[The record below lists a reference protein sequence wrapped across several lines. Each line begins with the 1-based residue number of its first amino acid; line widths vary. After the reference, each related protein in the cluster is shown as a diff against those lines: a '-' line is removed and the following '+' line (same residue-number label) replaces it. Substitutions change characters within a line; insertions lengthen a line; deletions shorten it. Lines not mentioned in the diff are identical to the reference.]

1 MEFFNFW
8 IFQFFGIFVEKMY
21 EDLINQLDEIESGVF
36 ELIQEKQ
43 ATNLKLESFE
53 TKCRKV
59 ETDLESNE
67 KKHFIEENCFREKLK
82 HVEEQTLQMK
92 FEYEERFKGLCEEL
106 KRCASKG
113 KIYQKEAETARNQLR
128 LKIVEILKL
137 EDQRDEL
144 LEDEENGK
152 EKLRKSNITAEKFRA
167 TIEELGQEIV
177 GIRKSL
183 NVIESMKEKVFE
195 VNLNLQKRSE
205 NLQENSEM
213 LLAQIDDLRK
223 ENRTLRMKS
232 DGKKDLI
239 IGQLEVKSK
248 CLIQKLNEA
257 KEDKLSLE
265 KQLGYFNQSVVN
277 RIKTE

>member
-1 MEFFNFW
+1 
-8 IFQFFGIFVEKMY
+8 MY
-21 EDLINQLDEIESGVF
+21 EDLISQLDEIESGVF

-43 ATNLKLESFE
+43 TANLKLESFE

-113 KIYQKEAETARNQLR
+113 KIYQKEAETAKNQLR

-144 LEDEENGK
+144 LEDEENRK

-232 DGKKDLI
+232 DGKRDLI

-265 KQLGYFNQSVVN
+265 KQLGYVNQSVVD

>member
-1 MEFFNFW
+1 MN
-8 IFQFFGIFVEKMY
+8 

-36 ELIQEKQ
+36 EMIQEKKT
-43 ATNLKLESFE
+43 ANLKLESCE

-59 ETDLESNE
+59 ETVLESNE

-82 HVEEQTLQMK
+82 HLEEQILQMK
-92 FEYEERFKGLCEEL
+92 FEYEERFKGLYEEL
-106 KRCASKG
+106 KRCTSKG
-113 KIYQKEAETARNQLR
+113 KIYLKEAETAKNQLR

-137 EDQRDEL
+137 EDQRDEI
-144 LEDEENGK
+144 LEDEENRK
-152 EKLRKSNITAEKFRA
+152 EKLRKSNITAEKFRV
-167 TIEELGQEIV
+167 TIEELAQEIA

-183 NVIESMKEKVFE
+183 NMIESMKDKVFE
-195 VNLNLQKRSE
+195 VNLNLLKRSE

-213 LLAQIDDLRK
+213 LLSQIDDLRK

-248 CLIQKLNEA
+248 YLTQRLHEA

-265 KQLGYFNQSVVN
+265 KQLGYVNQSVVD